1 MLESKLWHKKKR
13 SKNVKVTKIVEFIKT
28 RDQYP
33 CKFKLGHFLSS

>member
-1 MLESKLWHKKKR
+1 MLEFKLWHKKTGT
-13 SKNVKVTKIVEFIKT
+13 KNVKVTKIVEFIKT